1 MEGMERTNTV
11 IVHSNQRAGFA
22 QHNPYAMDIDKG
34 NRNCYNCR
42 GFGHLARNYR
52 NKMGMEI

>member
-1 MEGMERTNTV
+1 MN
-11 IVHSNQRAGFA
+11 
-22 QHNPYAMDIDKG
+22 MDQE

-52 NKMGMEI
+52 NRRTGGRIGKGRKLEYEQKLRIEKG